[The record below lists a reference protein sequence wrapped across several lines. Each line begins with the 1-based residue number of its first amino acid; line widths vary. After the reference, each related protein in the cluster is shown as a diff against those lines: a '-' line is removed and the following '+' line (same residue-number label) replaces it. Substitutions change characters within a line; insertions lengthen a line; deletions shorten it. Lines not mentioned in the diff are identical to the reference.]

1 MQQAEETRAKKQQF
15 LREEILEQGYD
26 PEEFV
31 DYLSN
36 VLKIGA
42 DVDLMTLKELQ
53 DVGGGF
59 KNRKQGEALQGP
71 EVKLSKLS
79 IDDRPMIENYEL
91 MTSQQQ

>member
-1 MQQAEETRAKKQQF
+1 
-15 LREEILEQGYD
+15 
-26 PEEFV
+26 V
-31 DYLSN
+31 
-36 VLKIGA
+36 
-42 DVDLMTLKELQ
+42 
-53 DVGGGF
+53 GGF

>member
-42 DVDLMTLKELQ
+42 DVDLMTLK
-53 DVGGGF
+53 
-59 KNRKQGEALQGP
+59 
-71 EVKLSKLS
+71 
-79 IDDRPMIENYEL
+79 
-91 MTSQQQ
+91 